1 MVVTPSSRFR
11 FFVIRYNMGILS
23 SILLFASLIF
33 YINAERI
40 RAITKSDNPDAF
52 VSGDIVTVKE
62 AIDGDDLLIEKEGVL
77 TNLRL
82 LGIESF
88 NPTVSDPLL
97 SEYGQ
102 ICFQYIK
109 SRMEG
114 KQARLEIPEKRTGS
128 KGRLLG
134 TLYVQDKT
142 GEYTIDLG
150 LELISK
156 GYSLAYTRYHFK
168 FMPQYLAAEQK
179 AKNSHEGFWS
189 NERIAARA
197 ISMRKLWEEEK
208 LND

>member
-1 MVVTPSSRFR
+1 MAVTTTSRFR
-11 FFVIRYNMGILS
+11 SFAVRYNIGILS
-23 SILLFASLIF
+23 SILLAASLVF

-40 RAITKSDNPDAF
+40 RAITNSNNPDAF
-52 VSGDIVTVKE
+52 ASGDIVTIKE

-102 ICFQYIK
+102 ICFQYIQ

-114 KQARLEIPEKRTGS
+114 KQARLEVPEKRTGG

-134 TLYVQDKT
+134 TLYAQDEAGK
-142 GEYTIDLG
+142 YTVDLG

-156 GYSLAYTRYHFK
+156 GYSLAYTRYDFK
-168 FMPQYLAAEQK
+168 LMSQYLAAEQK
-179 AKNSHEGFWS
+179 ARNAHEGFWS

-197 ISMRKLWEEEK
+197 ASMRKLWEEEK